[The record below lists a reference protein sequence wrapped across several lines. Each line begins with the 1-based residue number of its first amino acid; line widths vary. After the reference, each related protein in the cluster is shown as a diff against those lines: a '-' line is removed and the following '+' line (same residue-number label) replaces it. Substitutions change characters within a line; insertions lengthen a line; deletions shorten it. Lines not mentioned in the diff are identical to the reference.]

1 MAEVN
6 QISWR
11 SPSNIAIVKYWGK
24 TEIQIPMNPSL
35 SFTLNQCCTET
46 KINYQSGSGSIKF
59 LYDGKEKIEFLPKI
73 EKFFS
78 LLQLDFLKEL
88 DLIIDSKNNFP
99 HSAGIASSASAMSA
113 LSLCITEL
121 EQKNYNPDI
130 DFLQLSS
137 IRSRLGS
144 GSACRSIFPKAAI
157 WGSVNH
163 YAETSDQYA
172 VDWSSNLHSEFDH
185 VQDWIFLVSQSEKAV
200 SSSAGHNLMN
210 NHPFKQSRINQ
221 ANKNITQLIKVLKTG
236 DWESFISISEEE
248 ALSLHAL
255 MMSSNPG
262 YILLEPES
270 IALIRSIQELRTQ
283 QKIPVCYTIDAGP
296 NIHLL
301 FPKKIESEISNWLN
315 SEWRNYLT
323 NNKIIK
329 DQMGLGPVR
338 I

>member
-46 KINYQSGSGSIKF
+46 KINFQSGSGLIKF

-144 GSACRSIFPKAAI
+144 GSACRSIYPKAAI

-172 VDWSSNLHSEFDH
+172 VDWSSHLHSEFDH

-210 NHPFKQSRINQ
+210 NHPYKQSRINQ
-221 ANKNITQLIKVLKTG
+221 ANKNITQLIQVLKTG